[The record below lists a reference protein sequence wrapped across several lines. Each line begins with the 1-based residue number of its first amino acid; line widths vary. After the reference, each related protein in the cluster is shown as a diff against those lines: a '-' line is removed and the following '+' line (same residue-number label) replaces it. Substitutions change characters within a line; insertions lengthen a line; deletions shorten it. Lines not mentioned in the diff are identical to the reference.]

1 MLKGGLQGE
10 VGSDCSHDVVSSKP
24 VTGRD
29 MTDVVWSEV
38 TSCGNKRCMT
48 CTHIVI
54 GSTFRSKIVYIVS
67 CILDFIY
74 RGKCGILRSRL
85 NE

>member
-1 MLKGGLQGE
+1 MVHQGPRCLKAGSKGE
-10 VGSDCSHDVVSSKP
+10 VESNCSHDVVSSKP

-29 MTDVVWSEV
+29 MTDVVQSEV

-54 GSTFRSKIVYIVS
+54 GST
-67 CILDFIY
+67 
-74 RGKCGILRSRL
+74 
-85 NE
+85 